1 MGFALEKTDMRSY
14 GWGYST
20 ALAVV
25 GLFCV
30 LTGILVVAGP
40 DFLFVLFRQPIPQ
53 ARPVTVG
60 CQSNLKN
67 LGTALEMYESDF
79 KTYPDQLPAL
89 TPNYLKTIPTC
100 PAASTDTYSATAE
113 IAPGHY
119 TVMCAGRNHPGYRV
133 LGLEE
138 NYPRYTDVGGLTVA
152 SEAHEQALRSAE
164 RRAKLKAM
172 GLGLGAV
179 LLGLALIGQPGA
191 KRS

>member
-1 MGFALEKTDMRSY
+1 MASH

-25 GLFCV
+25 GLCCLLLGV
-30 LTGILVVAGP
+30 LVAAGP
-40 DFLFVLFRQPIPQ
+40 DYLFVLFRQPVPQ

-60 CQSNLKN
+60 CKSNLKN
-67 LGTALEMYESDF
+67 VGTALEMYESDF
-79 KTYPDQLPAL
+79 KVYPDRLTLL

-100 PAASTDTYSATAE
+100 PAASRDTYSASAE
-113 IAPGHY
+113 MAPEHY

-138 NYPRYTDVGGLTVA
+138 NYPRCTDVGGLTVA
-152 SEAHEQALRSAE
+152 TEAHEQALRLAE

-179 LLGLALIGQPGA
+179 LLGLALLGQPGVR
-191 KRS
+191 RS